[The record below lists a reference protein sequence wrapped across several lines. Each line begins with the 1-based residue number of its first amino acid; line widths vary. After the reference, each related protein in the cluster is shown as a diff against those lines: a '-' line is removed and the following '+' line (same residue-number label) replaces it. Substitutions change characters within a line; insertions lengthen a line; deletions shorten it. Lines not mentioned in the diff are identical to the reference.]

1 MTIPVIATF
10 RDTVPALTD
19 LTIPGTAPSAAHLV
33 IDMEIESATIHH
45 DKETAPKIGV
55 TLIERAPRVA
65 LRAQINANA
74 HSYQAYSV
82 RPVKA

>member
-1 MTIPVIATF
+1 M
-10 RDTVPALTD
+10 
-19 LTIPGTAPSAAHLV
+19 AHLV

-45 DKETAPKIGV
+45 DKETAPKIDV
-55 TLIERAPRVA
+55 TLIGRAPRVA

-82 RPVKA
+82 RPVNA